1 MKMLLNI
8 IKLLHILLFHN
19 NFLKIYKILQ
29 KNPLYILYY
38 FILLLYMIYSSNMF
52 CYNYKYLDEKT
63 FIVNIMKNYCNTYYA
78 DNYRHL
84 YNQRF
89 YDSNINKYILIMILT
104 NKMLKSDFMTINY
117 IYGKLIDI
125 NERYR
130 FIDYILFLGSI
141 DINDRRNINIYYQSY
156 KMNAEF
162 ILFLIEYNNL

>member
-19 NFLKIYKILQ
+19 NFLKIYK

-104 NKMLKSDFMTINY
+104 NKILKSDFKIINY
-117 IYGKLIDI
+117 IYGRLINI
-125 NERYR
+125 NERYI
-130 FIDYILFLGSI
+130 FID
-141 DINDRRNINIYYQSY
+141 DINNNDSRNINIYYNNY
-156 KMNAEF
+156 EMNADF
-162 ILFLIEYNNL
+162 ILFLIEDLKL

>member
-1 MKMLLNI
+1 
-8 IKLLHILLFHN
+8 
-19 NFLKIYKILQ
+19 
-29 KNPLYILYY
+29 
-38 FILLLYMIYSSNMF
+38 MF

-63 FIVNIMKNYCNTYYA
+63 FIVNIMKNYCNTYYD

-104 NKMLKSDFMTINY
+104 NKILKSDIKIINY

-130 FIDYILFLGSI
+130 FIDYILFLGRV
-141 DINDRRNINIYYQSY
+141 DINDRRNVNLYCQSY
-156 KMNAEF
+156 KKYAEF
-162 ILFLIEYNNL
+162 ILFLIEDLNL

>member
-1 MKMLLNI
+1 
-8 IKLLHILLFHN
+8 
-19 NFLKIYKILQ
+19 
-29 KNPLYILYY
+29 
-38 FILLLYMIYSSNMF
+38 MF
-52 CYNYKYLDEKT
+52 YYNYEYLNKTT
-63 FIVNIMKNYCNTYYA
+63 FIENIMKNYCNTYYA

-104 NKMLKSDFMTINY
+104 NKILKSDFMTINY

-156 KMNAEF
+156 KMNIEF

>member
-1 MKMLLNI
+1 
-8 IKLLHILLFHN
+8 
-19 NFLKIYKILQ
+19 
-29 KNPLYILYY
+29 
-38 FILLLYMIYSSNMF
+38 MIYSSNMF

-104 NKMLKSDFMTINY
+104 NKILKSDFTTINY

-130 FIDYILFLGSI
+130 FIDYILFLGRV
-141 DINDRRNINIYYQSY
+141 DINDSRNINLYYQSY
-156 KMNAEF
+156 KKYAEF
-162 ILFLIEYNNL
+162 ILFLIEDLNL

>member
-38 FILLLYMIYSSNMF
+38 FILLLYMIYSSNRF
-52 CYNYKYLDEKT
+52 CYNYKYFDEKT
-63 FIVNIMKNYCNTYYA
+63 FIVNIMKKHCNTYYA

-104 NKMLKSDFMTINY
+104 NKILKSDFTTIKY

-141 DINDRRNINIYYQSY
+141 DINNKRNINIYYRSY
-156 KMNAEF
+156 EMNADF
-162 ILFLIEYNNL
+162 ILYLIEDLNL

>member
-1 MKMLLNI
+1 
-8 IKLLHILLFHN
+8 
-19 NFLKIYKILQ
+19 
-29 KNPLYILYY
+29 
-38 FILLLYMIYSSNMF
+38 MF

-104 NKMLKSDFMTINY
+104 NKILKSDFKIINY

-130 FIDYILFLGSI
+130 FIDG
-141 DINDRRNINIYYQSY
+141 INNNDSRNINLYYQSY
-156 KMNAEF
+156 KKYAEF
-162 ILFLIEYNNL
+162 ILFLIEDLNL

>member
-1 MKMLLNI
+1 
-8 IKLLHILLFHN
+8 
-19 NFLKIYKILQ
+19 
-29 KNPLYILYY
+29 
-38 FILLLYMIYSSNMF
+38 MIYSSNMF

-63 FIVNIMKNYCNTYYA
+63 FIVNIMKNYCNTYYD

-104 NKMLKSDFMTINY
+104 NKILKSDFKIINY

-130 FIDYILFLGSI
+130 FIDYILFLGRV
-141 DINDRRNINIYYQSY
+141 DINDRRNVNLYYQSY
-156 KMNAEF
+156 KKYADF
-162 ILFLIEYNNL
+162 ILFLIEDLKL

>member
-1 MKMLLNI
+1 
-8 IKLLHILLFHN
+8 
-19 NFLKIYKILQ
+19 
-29 KNPLYILYY
+29 
-38 FILLLYMIYSSNMF
+38 MF

-63 FIVNIMKNYCNTYYA
+63 FIVNIMKNYCNTYHA

-104 NKMLKSDFMTINY
+104 NKILKADIMTINY

-141 DINDRRNINIYYQSY
+141 DINDRRNINIYYESY

>member
-1 MKMLLNI
+1 
-8 IKLLHILLFHN
+8 
-19 NFLKIYKILQ
+19 
-29 KNPLYILYY
+29 
-38 FILLLYMIYSSNMF
+38 MF

-78 DNYRHL
+78 DDYRHL

-104 NKMLKSDFMTINY
+104 NKILKSDFMIINY

-130 FIDYILFLGSI
+130 FIDYILFLGRV
-141 DINDRRNINIYYQSY
+141 DINDSKNINLYYQSY
-156 KMNAEF
+156 KKYADF
-162 ILFLIEYNNL
+162 ILFLIEDLNL

>member
-1 MKMLLNI
+1 
-8 IKLLHILLFHN
+8 
-19 NFLKIYKILQ
+19 
-29 KNPLYILYY
+29 
-38 FILLLYMIYSSNMF
+38 MIYSSNMF

-84 YNQRF
+84 YYQRF

-104 NKMLKSDFMTINY
+104 NKILKSDFKIINY

-130 FIDYILFLGSI
+130 FIDYILFLGRV
-141 DINDRRNINIYYQSY
+141 DINDSRNINLYHQSY
-156 KMNAEF
+156 KKYAEF
-162 ILFLIEYNNL
+162 ILFLIEDLNL

>member
-1 MKMLLNI
+1 
-8 IKLLHILLFHN
+8 
-19 NFLKIYKILQ
+19 
-29 KNPLYILYY
+29 
-38 FILLLYMIYSSNMF
+38 MIYSSNKF

-63 FIVNIMKNYCNTYYA
+63 FIVNIMKKYCNTYYT

-104 NKMLKSDFMTINY
+104 NKILKSDFKIINY

-130 FIDYILFLGSI
+130 FIDYILFLGRV
-141 DINDRRNINIYYQSY
+141 DINDSRNINLYYQSY
-156 KMNAEF
+156 KKYAEF
-162 ILFLIEYNNL
+162 ILFLIEDLNL